1 MRIRGLPTTTFFPL
15 GKADAPELA
24 GSAIDRREIMATEDD
39 APTAS
44 SGKLTTIF
52 DRSGSI
58 ATRLGAGAGC
68 GGVVAAA
75 LVAAAGA
82 GADGVLAFVTAGGGV
97 LRGAGIG
104 AGAGAVTG
112 SASFGREITALFS
125 DAGAIAGDSFSGSTG
140 CSGGLGGSGKR
151 SSAVRNRMLCIR
163 IVPVSPSIVPVIT
176 TSFPKNTLA
185 LS

>member
-1 MRIRGLPTTTFFPL
+1 M
-15 GKADAPELA
+15 
-24 GSAIDRREIMATEDD
+24 MATEDD

-52 DRSGSI
+52 ERSGST

-68 GGVVAAA
+68 GGVLAAA

-82 GADGVLAFVTAGGGV
+82 GVDGAFAAVTAGGGV

-104 AGAGAVTG
+104 A
-112 SASFGREITALFS
+112 ASFGREITALFS

-140 CSGGLGGSGKR
+140 CSGGLGGSGNR
-151 SSAVRNRMLCIR
+151 SSAVRNRMVCIR

>member
-52 DRSGSI
+52 ERSGSI

-68 GGVVAAA
+68 GSVVAAA
-75 LVAAAGA
+75 LVAAAVA
-82 GADGVLAFVTAGGGV
+82 GVDGVLAAVTADGGV
-97 LRGAGIG
+97 LRGAGI
-104 AGAGAVTG
+104 G

-125 DAGAIAGDSFSGSTG
+125 DAGAIDGDSFSGSTG
-140 CSGGLGGSGKR
+140 CSGGLGGSGNR
-151 SSAVRNRMLCIR
+151 SSAVRNRMVCIR
-163 IVPVSPSIVPVIT
+163 MVPVSPSIVPVIT